1 MVHGIACRDPRAL
14 RTLWD
19 MTLLELQVFF
29 QAISSL
35 GIAGGLIFT
44 AIQFHR
50 YRKTQYFA
58 NFTKLVEMQMHLR
71 EMRVVDPSLAEV
83 YRHDVANARSSRDVR
98 EYFFNL
104 MQLSVF
110 EIVWFGHKNGQ
121 VPEDYYLGWE
131 RRVRE
136 IVREPS
142 FQTMINTPSMKI
154 MHDEF
159 QQYIDR
165 LMRETL
171 SGSVAPPAS
180 SAPRADV

>member
-1 MVHGIACRDPRAL
+1 
-14 RTLWD
+14 
-19 MTLLELQVFF
+19 MTLFEVQVFF
-29 QAISSL
+29 QALSSI

-44 AIQFHR
+44 AVQFRR
-50 YRKTQYFA
+50 YRQTQYFA

-71 EMRVVDPSLAEV
+71 EMRVTDPSLAEV
-83 YRHDVANARSSRDVR
+83 YRHDVAFAQSQREIR

-110 EIVWFGHKNGQ
+110 EVVWFGYKQGQ

-136 IVREPS
+136 IVVEPS
-142 FQTMINTPSMKI
+142 FQAMMNTPSMKI

-159 QQYIDR
+159 QQFMDEMVR
-165 LMRETL
+165 TTPRPVRPGTNGVP
-171 SGSVAPPAS
+171 SADSAAATVAPS
-180 SAPRADV
+180 DRSRV